1 MASFDYTHLKDRD
14 TRSRGARDAASDAAD
29 RAKIRLV
36 NRDRPTPAESKQRR
50 LLAAQVVH
58 NFEGSDPYLLKLQ
71 AVHAKDL
78 NWLPSPGVASAV
90 LLIVRHGE
98 HEFAA

>member
-1 MASFDYTHLKDRD
+1 MASFDYSNMRQRD
-14 TRSRGARDAASDAAD
+14 TRTRGARDAVSDAAD

-36 NRDRPTPAESKQRR
+36 NRERPTPAESKQRR

-58 NFEGSDPYLLKLQ
+58 NFEGSDSYILKLQ
-71 AVHAKDL
+71 QVHAKDA